1 MKKLMSVLL
10 ASAMILALA
19 AGCGGSAAPAQS
31 AAPETAA
38 PSGAAADTADLP
50 EVTIHVASIF
60 EPGTAIL
67 KGIDKFGELLGEKSG
82 GKITLNVYASG
93 STGGEKEQAEALK
106 LGEID
111 MAAFGTLPISIFTPE
126 TPSSTPPSSS
136 ATRTT
141 SWRCG
146 TASWATR
153 CARRC
158 STATTSTPSA

>member
-19 AGCGGSAAPAQS
+19 AGCGESAAPAQS

-67 KGIDKFGELLGEKSG
+67 KGIDKFGELLG
-82 GKITLNVYASG
+82 
-93 STGGEKEQAEALK
+93 
-106 LGEID
+106 
-111 MAAFGTLPISIFTPE
+111 
-126 TPSSTPPSSS
+126 
-136 ATRTT
+136 
-141 SWRCG
+141 
-146 TASWATR
+146 
-153 CARRC
+153 
-158 STATTSTPSA
+158 

>member
-19 AGCGGSAAPAQS
+19 AGCGESAAPAQS

-67 KGIDKFGELLGEKSG
+67 KGIDKFGALLGEKSG

-126 TPSSTPPSSS
+126 YSFFDSPFVFRDKDHFM
-136 ATRTT
+136 AV
-141 SWRCG
+141 WNG
-146 TASWATR
+146 ELGDAMFN
-153 CARRC
+153 
-158 STATTSTPSA
+158 